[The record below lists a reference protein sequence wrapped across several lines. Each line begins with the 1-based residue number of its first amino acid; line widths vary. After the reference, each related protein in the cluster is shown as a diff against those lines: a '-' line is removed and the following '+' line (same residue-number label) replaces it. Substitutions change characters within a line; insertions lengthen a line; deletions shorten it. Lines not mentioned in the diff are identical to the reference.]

1 MKLSNNIALVV
12 VPFLLL
18 IFPIWVY
25 WAGLHGSFVF
35 DDFPNIVH
43 NAILHEFSGSF
54 ESLVSAATSG
64 TSSPLGRPLSMAS
77 FAMNLYYFGE
87 NPFSFKVANLAIHI
101 TNATLLAVFVRQLCI
116 RVRSPNNSLYSLI
129 PPIWIATTWVLHP
142 INLTPV
148 LFVVQRMTSLSAF
161 FMLAALTSYLYGR
174 ENKSIRGIIA
184 LAVSI
189 IVFWPAAILSKETGI
204 LFPIYVLLI
213 EWLIVGSLKLIS
225 VKLKWVFFLASILVL
240 VIFLREK
247 WHLISPGY
255 SVRNFDLSERILT
268 ESRVLWFY
276 VYQILMP
283 RPELF
288 GLFHDDIEISR
299 SLISPS
305 LTLVAVFAW
314 VGLVALAFQQ
324 RERRPLF
331 AFGVFWFLVSHSL
344 ESTVL
349 PLEIAYE
356 HRNYLAFIGLYL
368 WIAIFL
374 FPGQEKKRWEMPRL
388 FFAASFIVA
397 CGLITS
403 LRSLQ
408 WSDEFQRSQAEV
420 GHHPDSARANYQAA
434 TVILQRTY
442 ESRVSNPFAYQM
454 VQFHFKRAAELN
466 SDAKAPLV
474 GLLYLDCLAGLPK
487 NVTTLSSARKRFAL
501 GRFGFEDRG
510 VVQSLSGFF
519 VENRLCLD
527 DLDVT
532 SVIDAALSNP
542 TADGPMRGLIYATA
556 MDFAALKK
564 QDISLAVSYAR
575 SAILNDQGSI
585 PFRVNLINLYLHS
598 NQVNLAMQEYKIIET
613 WKIPLRDRH
622 SVNKLRNDLEALEQN
637 AKM

>member
-1 MKLSNNIALVV
+1 LKLSNNIALVV

-101 TNATLLAVFVRQLCI
+101 TNAALLAVFVRQLCI
-116 RVRSPNNSLYSLI
+116 RVGSPNNSLYSLI

-189 IVFWPAAILSKETGI
+189 LVFWPAAILSKETGI

-225 VKLKWVFFLASILVL
+225 VKLKWVFFLAGILVL

-255 SVRNFDLSERILT
+255 LVRNFDLSERILT

-397 CGLITS
+397 CGLMTS

-466 SDAKAPLV
+466 LDAKAPLV

-556 MDFAALKK
+556 MDFAALK
-564 QDISLAVSYAR
+564 S
-575 SAILNDQGSI
+575 
-585 PFRVNLINLYLHS
+585 
-598 NQVNLAMQEYKIIET
+598 KIF
-613 WKIPLRDRH
+613 H
-622 SVNKLRNDLEALEQN
+622 
-637 AKM
+637 

>member
-1 MKLSNNIALVV
+1 VV
-12 VPFLLL
+12 
-18 IFPIWVY
+18 
-25 WAGLHGSFVF
+25 
-35 DDFPNIVH
+35 
-43 NAILHEFSGSF
+43 
-54 ESLVSAATSG
+54 
-64 TSSPLGRPLSMAS
+64 
-77 FAMNLYYFGE
+77 
-87 NPFSFKVANLAIHI
+87 
-101 TNATLLAVFVRQLCI
+101 
-116 RVRSPNNSLYSLI
+116 NS
-129 PPIWIATTWVLHP
+129 WIAEIDFSEIEV
-142 INLTPV
+142 
-148 LFVVQRMTSLSAF
+148 
-161 FMLAALTSYLYGR
+161 
-174 ENKSIRGIIA
+174 GI
-184 LAVSI
+184 
-189 IVFWPAAILSKETGI
+189 
-204 LFPIYVLLI
+204 
-213 EWLIVGSLKLIS
+213 
-225 VKLKWVFFLASILVL
+225 FLAGILVL

-255 SVRNFDLSERILT
+255 LVRNFDLSERILT

-397 CGLITS
+397 CGLMTS

-466 SDAKAPLV
+466 LDAKAPLV

-487 NVTTLSSARKRFAL
+487 
-501 GRFGFEDRG
+501 
-510 VVQSLSGFF
+510 
-519 VENRLCLD
+519 
-527 DLDVT
+527 
-532 SVIDAALSNP
+532 
-542 TADGPMRGLIYATA
+542 M
-556 MDFAALKK
+556 
-564 QDISLAVSYAR
+564 
-575 SAILNDQGSI
+575 
-585 PFRVNLINLYLHS
+585 
-598 NQVNLAMQEYKIIET
+598 
-613 WKIPLRDRH
+613 
-622 SVNKLRNDLEALEQN
+622 
-637 AKM
+637 